1 MQTGKLNNH
10 IMQEIIKN
18 EKKIVTPSPQS
29 KPNKYLFIKGLLV
42 GLIISG
48 VIITIVNLLN

>member
-1 MQTGKLNNH
+1 MRTGKLNDH

-48 VIITIVNLLN
+48 VIITIANLLN